1 MENDTTH
8 TNRPIGYWLRA
19 ADRLITREF
28 ATAFEDEGVTR
39 REWMILNVLGGTVDA
54 PELAARIQRGGKKL
68 RGLAERGWVT
78 EDDGAW
84 TLTDEGR
91 AAAARLSE
99 VVAGIRAKV
108 AGAVSPED
116 FATTLASLEAIA
128 RELGWNVDGAPLDA
142 RGPGR
147 RFRPGFGRRNRDG
160 FGPGFGHGFGPRDGF
175 GPGFGHGEHPHGG
188 HGRPGCAD
196 GERHGHHGPG
206 HGHHGHRGHRVV
218 ERAYERGFDAGFTR
232 GRQDRSA

>member
-28 ATAFEDEGVTR
+28 AIAFEDEGVSR

-128 RELGWNVDGAPLDA
+128 RELGWDVDGAPLDA

-147 RFRPGFGRRNRDG
+147 RFRPGFGRRGR
-160 FGPGFGHGFGPRDGF
+160 HGFGPRDGF
-175 GPGFGHGEHPHGG
+175 GPGFGPGEHPHGG

-196 GERHGHHGPG
+196 GERHGHHGTG
-206 HGHHGHRGHRVV
+206 RHGAGHRGHRVV

-232 GRQDRSA
+232 GRQDRGA